1 MTIFHKQE
9 PWWYPQ
15 AKGLA
20 PGESVRINDSIKLS
34 FNGRS
39 YFLWDFREKEG
50 EHYEPMMT
58 LAEKVA
64 HMQMVNA
71 KNDEARRAVTLPMP
85 AMKHP
90 GDWPSAA
97 AVWLYQAGLNN
108 FSIAQMGCYWNPDLE
123 RVVVPFRRYSGEASW
138 VARRTHG
145 NGTGPKYLMPKD
157 HGREGGGYYPGWQY
171 MADTICLT
179 EDLLSAYRVNKATGL
194 NTLSCMGTSLD
205 RGTRA
210 KLAQRYGKVLLW
222 MDPDEAG
229 RVAKNQLARDL
240 GALGLW
246 VKRINSVV
254 DPKLYSDEAIRKY
267 CEEAHA

>member
-1 MTIFHKQE
+1 MYEFYNKTKPADVGPGSAPQGTCGRGLSSSPNGGLMTIFHKQE

-20 PGESVRINDSIKLS
+20 SGESVRINDSIKLS

-50 EHYEPMMT
+50 ENYEPMMT

-71 KNDEARRAVTLPMP
+71 KNDEARKAVTLPMP

-123 RVVVPFRRYSGEASW
+123 RVVVPFQRYSGEASW

-145 NGTGPKYLMPKD
+145 NGTGPKYLMWP
-157 HGREGGGYYPGWQY
+157 
-171 MADTICLT
+171 
-179 EDLLSAYRVNKATGL
+179 
-194 NTLSCMGTSLD
+194 
-205 RGTRA
+205 
-210 KLAQRYGKVLLW
+210 VLLVLRW
-222 MDPDEAG
+222 SIMAA
-229 RVAKNQLARDL
+229 RVVGTTLDGSTPTRSA
-240 GALGLW
+240 
-246 VKRINSVV
+246 
-254 DPKLYSDEAIRKY
+254 
-267 CEEAHA
+267 